1 MVAAIS
7 IRNMLQGIGL
17 SLKAATEV
25 TNINGQNL
33 SILEDF
39 LQLENKMLK
48 PYDVSS
54 DGPEVSMQ
62 TEPRIRGSRFRPETN
77 LK

>member
-1 MVAAIS
+1 MAAAIS
-7 IRNMLQGIGL
+7 IHNMLQGIGL

-39 LQLENKMLK
+39 LQLKNK
-48 PYDVSS
+48 DV
-54 DGPEVSMQ
+54 
-62 TEPRIRGSRFRPETN
+62 ET
-77 LK
+77 LCRVI

>member
-17 SLKAATEV
+17 SLEAATEV

-39 LQLENKMLK
+39 LQLKNK
-48 PYDVSS
+48 
-54 DGPEVSMQ
+54 EVE
-62 TEPRIRGSRFRPETN
+62 TLCRVIRWPGGVNADRTSN
-77 LK
+77 QGKQV

>member
-1 MVAAIS
+1 MAAAIS

-17 SLKAATEV
+17 SLEAATEV

-39 LQLENKMLK
+39 LQLENKALK
-48 PYDVSS
+48 PYAVSS
-54 DGPEVSMQ
+54 DGPEGSTQ
-62 TEPRIRGSRFRPETN
+62 TEPQIRGSRFRPEAN